1 MATVTC
7 TTTAPGNFGSNLR
20 ALAEALEK
28 LAANV
33 PDVNSS
39 GASSVL
45 TIDNSAGFAKV
56 TISAGPWL
64 NTTGFT
70 AGG

>member
-7 TTTAPGNFGSNLR
+7 TTTVPGTFGSNIR
-20 ALAEALEK
+20 ALAKALEK
-28 LAANV
+28 LAQDI
-33 PDVNSS
+33 PDNNPA

-45 TIDNSAGFAKV
+45 TIDNGTGFAKV
-56 TISAGPWL
+56 TISAGPYT
-64 NTTGFT
+64 NTTGYT

>member
-7 TTTAPGNFGSNLR
+7 TTTAGGNFGSNLR
-20 ALAEALEK
+20 ALAWGLQQ
-28 LAANV
+28 LAASV
-33 PDVNSS
+33 PDVNAT

-45 TIDNSAGFAKV
+45 TIDNGSGFAKV
-56 TISAGPWL
+56 TISAGPYT

-70 AGG
+70 VGG

>member
-7 TTTAPGNFGSNLR
+7 TSTVGTHFGSSLR
-20 ALAEALEK
+20 ALAHALEK
-28 LAANV
+28 LAATV
-33 PDVNSS
+33 PDNNAT

-45 TIDNSAGFAKV
+45 TIDNGTGFAKV
-56 TISAGPWL
+56 TISSGPYT

-70 AGG
+70 AS